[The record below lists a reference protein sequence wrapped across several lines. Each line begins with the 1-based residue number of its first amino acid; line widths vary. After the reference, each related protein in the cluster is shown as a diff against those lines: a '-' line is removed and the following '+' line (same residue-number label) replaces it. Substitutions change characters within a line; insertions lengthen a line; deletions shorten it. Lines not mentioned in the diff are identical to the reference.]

1 MAFGKQKKQQQ
12 NWALKRLKIYHAY
25 KRIDL
30 QKIYYH
36 EESTGQVIPITGL
49 MLKEE
54 LERKYKWL
62 VKEKLD

>member
-36 EESTGQVIPITGL
+36 KKDGVDYPVTGL
-49 MLKEE
+49 ELKEE
-54 LERKYKWL
+54 LESKYKWL

>member
-30 QKIYYH
+30 QKVYYYEKYGEKH
-36 EESTGQVIPITGL
+36 PIIGL
-49 MLKEE
+49 ELKEE

-62 VKEKLD
+62 TKK